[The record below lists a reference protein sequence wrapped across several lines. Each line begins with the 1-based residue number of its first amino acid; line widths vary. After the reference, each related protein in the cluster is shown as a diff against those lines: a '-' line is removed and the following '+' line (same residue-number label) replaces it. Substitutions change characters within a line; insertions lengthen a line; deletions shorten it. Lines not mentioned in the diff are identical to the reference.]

1 MDQPDIAPLARRL
14 AEENNVDWR
23 RLQGSGDDGRV
34 VERDVLEYLAR
45 VMAGEEAVDP
55 TPEPVPVGMEA
66 WPEGDTRTLESDDDP
81 DDPAA
86 ATSTVEDDIFLFE
99 DTPAAAPPR
108 QEGDGERSP
117 EPLLAE
123 PAHDDEDVGEEDLLV
138 AGDAEPFPP
147 ERTPEPPEAPQAKGG
162 PGDEAA
168 TAPEPGPALP
178 DLFASSD
185 DESSQT
191 TPPAVFGD
199 HDEAPGDAWSTP
211 AWRQGPSLDAEAD
224 DAAPARTAA
233 AELQLDHDAVDDAH
247 EVPAAADA
255 DAGTGAGSEVRDEAS
270 GFDDHLDLDE
280 VEVDEPLLEADDQ
293 LHAIPN
299 LDAPVA
305 DAPVAEVPVGDAPV
319 AEVPVAD
326 APVGDAPVADAPVG
340 DAPAADAPVGDA
352 PVGDAPVGDAPAGD
366 APVGDAPVGDAPS
379 EAPLVVPPPL
389 AAARAEATQAALP
402 SALPLLS
409 HGHVWRRQVDLSALV
424 AAQADLA
431 IELGRD
437 SPVPLSAFLVR
448 AAHKALAGAGFVA
461 LALVEHADVRTVAL
475 PVAADFASLVSA
487 LSDPL
492 GRDAALGESDGV
504 PALVVADLS
513 EFGVDDAVLRLGA
526 PVLTL
531 GRLLIDNQSGGRR
544 AMLALAGD
552 GADGAEAAQLL
563 GRVADLLEVPVR
575 LVL

>member
-66 WPEGDTRTLESDDDP
+66 WPENDLRGFGSDDEF
-81 DDPAA
+81 DDLAEPTA
-86 ATSTVEDDIFLFE
+86 TVEDDIFLFE
-99 DTPAAAPPR
+99 EAPAAAPPR
-108 QEGDGERSP
+108 QEADAAGLADGVRSP

-123 PAHDDEDVGEEDLLV
+123 PAHDDEDVDEEDLLV
-138 AGDAEPFPP
+138 AGDTEPFPP
-147 ERTPEPPEAPQAKGG
+147 EHTPEPAAYPAPGG
-162 PGDEAA
+162 HGDEAA
-168 TAPEPGPALP
+168 TAPETDPALP
-178 DLFASSD
+178 DLFASSHD
-185 DESSQT
+185 DAPGQD

-199 HDEAPGDAWSTP
+199 DAGAAGDDWSTP
-211 AWRQGPSLDAEAD
+211 AWRQGPSLDAEAAA
-224 DAAPARTAA
+224 AAPAPTAA
-233 AELQLDHDAVDDAH
+233 GELRLDHDAVDDAR
-247 EVPAAADA
+247 EVAAAADA
-255 DAGTGAGSEVRDEAS
+255 AAVTGVGSEVRDGAS
-270 GFDDHLDLDE
+270 RFDDGLDLEE
-280 VEVDEPLLEADDQ
+280 VEVEEPLLEPVQ
-293 LHAIPN
+293 E
-299 LDAPVA
+299 LDAVPSL
-305 DAPVAEVPVGDAPV
+305 DA
-319 AEVPVAD
+319 
-326 APVGDAPVADAPVG
+326 
-340 DAPAADAPVGDA
+340 AA
-352 PVGDAPVGDAPAGD
+352 
-366 APVGDAPVGDAPS
+366 DAPS
-379 EAPLVVPPPL
+379 EAPLAVPPPL
-389 AAARAEATQAALP
+389 ATARDEAPPAPQP
-402 SALPLLS
+402 STLPLLS

-437 SPVPLSAFLVR
+437 SPVPLAAFLAR

-461 LALVEHADVRTVAL
+461 LALLEEADVRTVAL
-475 PVAADFASLVSA
+475 PVMGDFASTVAA

-492 GRDAALGESDGV
+492 GRDAVPEAGDGV

-513 EFGVDDAVLRLGA
+513 EFGVDDAVLRLGS

-544 AMLALAGD
+544 AMLALSGD
-552 GADGAEAAQLL
+552 GADGSDSAQLL
-563 GRVADLLEVPVR
+563 ARVADLLEVPVR

>member
-66 WPEGDTRTLESDDDP
+66 WPEDDTRAPESDDDL

-99 DTPAAAPPR
+99 DTPATAPPR
-108 QEGDGERSP
+108 QEADGERSP
-117 EPLLAE
+117 GPLLAE
-123 PAHDDEDVGEEDLLV
+123 PARDGEYVDEEDLLV

-147 ERTPEPPEAPQAKGG
+147 ERTPEPEASHAQVGL
-162 PGDEAA
+162 GDEAA
-168 TAPEPGPALP
+168 TAPDTGPVLP

-185 DESSQT
+185 DDEPWQD

-199 HDEAPGDAWSTP
+199 HAEAAGDSGSAP
-211 AWRQGPSLDAEAD
+211 AWRRVPSLDAEAA

-233 AELQLDHDAVDDAH
+233 EGFQLDHDAVDDVHDA
-247 EVPAAADA
+247 PPDADA
-255 DAGTGAGSEVRDEAS
+255 AAGTGADSEARDEAS

-280 VEVDEPLLEADDQ
+280 VEVDEPLLESDDQ
-293 LHAIPN
+293 LHAIPS
-299 LDAPVA
+299 L
-305 DAPVAEVPVGDAPV
+305 
-319 AEVPVAD
+319 
-326 APVGDAPVADAPVG
+326 
-340 DAPAADAPVGDA
+340 DAPVGDA
-352 PVGDAPVGDAPAGD
+352 PVGDAPAGDAPAGD

-379 EAPLVVPPPL
+379 EAPLVAPPPL
-389 AAARAEATQAALP
+389 AAARDEATQASLP

-475 PVAADFASLVSA
+475 PVAGDFASMVTA

-492 GRDAALGESDGV
+492 GHDAALAEGDGV

-513 EFGVDDAVLRLGA
+513 EFGIDDAVLRLGS

-531 GRLLIDNQSGGRR
+531 GRLLIDTQSGGRR

-575 LVL
+575 LVV

>member
-185 DESSQT
+185 DDESSQT

-247 EVPAAADA
+247 EVPAADDA

-280 VEVDEPLLEADDQ
+280 VEVDEPLLESDDQ
-293 LHAIPN
+293 LHAIPS
-299 LDAPVA
+299 LDAPA
-305 DAPVAEVPVGDAPV
+305 
-319 AEVPVAD
+319 
-326 APVGDAPVADAPVG
+326 
-340 DAPAADAPVGDA
+340 
-352 PVGDAPVGDAPAGD
+352 GDAPAGD

-379 EAPLVVPPPL
+379 EAPLVAPPPL
-389 AAARAEATQAALP
+389 AAARDEATQASLP

-475 PVAADFASLVSA
+475 PVAGDFASMVTA

-492 GRDAALGESDGV
+492 GHDAALAEGDGV

-513 EFGVDDAVLRLGA
+513 EFGIDDAVLRLGS

-531 GRLLIDNQSGGRR
+531 GRLLIDTQSGGRR

-575 LVL
+575 LVV